1 MDKVQRNVEN
11 FVHCLLFLSLCFF
24 ALFFENLSERTTFAT
39 NYLKSNNLKRD
50 KMATKKKYVKRH
62 HNNH

>member
-1 MDKVQRNVEN
+1 MDKVQRHVEN
-11 FVHCLLFLSLCFF
+11 FVHCFFSYLCVFSPFF
-24 ALFFENLSERTTFAT
+24 YEFAT

-50 KMATKKKYVKRH
+50 KIATNKKYVKRH

>member
-1 MDKVQRNVEN
+1 MDKVQRNVETLSIV
-11 FVHCLLFLSLCFF
+11 FCSCLCVFSPLFY
-24 ALFFENLSERTTFAT
+24 EFAT

-50 KMATKKKYVKRH
+50 KMATNKKYVKRH